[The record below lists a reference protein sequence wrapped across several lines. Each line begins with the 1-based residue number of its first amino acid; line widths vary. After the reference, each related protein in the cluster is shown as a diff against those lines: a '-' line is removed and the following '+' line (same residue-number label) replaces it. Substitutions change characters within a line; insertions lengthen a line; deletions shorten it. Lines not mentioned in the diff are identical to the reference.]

1 MKTIKSIFVVA
12 LAAFSIVAV
21 AGNPGKKAPQTL
33 KVDANASTF
42 NWLSKKLTGEHN
54 GTVKIQSGNLLTDG
68 GKLTGGDFTIDLNTI
83 KDLDIQ
89 GDFAG
94 RLETHLKSADFF
106 DVAKF
111 PTSTL
116 KITKAVAKG
125 GENYDLTGDLTIRG
139 VTQSITFPATVKV
152 VGKTA
157 TASAKFD
164 VDRTKFGLTY
174 RSKSFF
180 ENIGDKMIYDNFTV
194 EVKIVAGAPM

>member
-1 MKTIKSIFVVA
+1 MKTIKSFLIVA
-12 LAAFSIVAV
+12 LAALSFAAV
-21 AGNPGKKAPQTL
+21 ATNPGKKAPQTL
-33 KVDANASTF
+33 KVNASASTF
-42 NWLSKKLTGEHN
+42 NWLAKKLTGEHN
-54 GTVKIQSGNLLTDG
+54 GTVQIQSGSLVTDG
-68 GKLTGGDFTIDLNTI
+68 GKLAGGDFTVDLSTI

-94 RLETHLKSADFF
+94 KLETHLKSADFF

-139 VTQSITFPATVKV
+139 TTQSITFPATVKIA
-152 VGKTA
+152 GKTA
-157 TASAKFD
+157 SASAKFD
-164 VDRTKFGLTY
+164 IDRTKFGLTY
-174 RSKSFF
+174 RSKAFF

>member
-1 MKTIKSIFVVA
+1 MKTIKSILVVA
-12 LAAFSIVAV
+12 IAAFSFAAV
-21 AGNPGKKAPQTL
+21 ANKPGTKAPQTL
-33 KVDANASTF
+33 KVDASASTF
-42 NWLSKKLTGEHN
+42 NWLAKKLTGEHN
-54 GTVKIQSGNLLTDG
+54 GTVQIQSGTLVTDG
-68 GKLTGGDFTIDLNTI
+68 GKLTGGDFTIDLSTI

-125 GENYDLTGDLTIRG
+125 GENYDLTGNLTIRG
-139 VTQSITFPATVKV
+139 TTQPITFPAIVKIT
-152 VGKTA
+152 GKTA
-157 TASAKFD
+157 SASAKFD
-164 VDRTKFGLTY
+164 IDRTKFGLTY
-174 RSKSFF
+174 RSKAFF

-194 EVKIVAGAPM
+194 EVKIVASAPM

>member
-1 MKTIKSIFVVA
+1 MKTIKSIFAATLVVLSFSVVA
-12 LAAFSIVAV
+12 K
-21 AGNPGKKAPQTL
+21 PGKKAPQTL
-33 KVDANASTF
+33 KVNTEASTF
-42 NWLSKKLTGEHN
+42 NWLAKKLTGEHS
-54 GTVKIQSGNLLTDG
+54 GTVKIQSGNLATDG
-68 GKLTGGDFTIDLNTI
+68 NKLTGGDFTIDLNTI
-83 KDLDIQ
+83 KDTDIQ

-139 VTQSITFPATVKV
+139 TTQSITFPAVVKIT
-152 VGKTA
+152 GKA
-157 TASAKFD
+157 ASASAKFD

-180 ENIGDKMIYDNFTV
+180 ENIGDKMIYDSFTV
-194 EVKIVAGAPM
+194 EVKLTASAPM

>member
-1 MKTIKSIFVVA
+1 MKTIKSFLIVA
-12 LAAFSIVAV
+12 LAALSFAAV
-21 AGNPGKKAPQTL
+21 AKPGKKAPQTL
-33 KVDANASTF
+33 KVDASASTF
-42 NWLSKKLTGEHN
+42 NWLAKKLTGEHN
-54 GTVKIQSGNLLTDG
+54 GTVQIQSGSLVTDG
-68 GKLTGGDFTIDLNTI
+68 GKLTGGDFTVDLSTI

-94 RLETHLKSADFF
+94 KLETHLKSADFF

-139 VTQSITFPATVKV
+139 TTQSITFPATVKIA
-152 VGKTA
+152 GKTA
-157 TASAKFD
+157 SASAKFD
-164 VDRTKFGLTY
+164 IDRTKFGLTY
-174 RSKSFF
+174 RSKAFF

-194 EVKIVAGAPM
+194 EVKIVASAPM

>member
-1 MKTIKSIFVVA
+1 MKTIKSIFAATLVVLSFSVVA
-12 LAAFSIVAV
+12 K
-21 AGNPGKKAPQTL
+21 PGKKASQTL
-33 KVDANASTF
+33 KVNTEASTF
-42 NWLSKKLTGEHN
+42 NWLAKKLTGEHS
-54 GTVKIQSGNLLTDG
+54 GTVKIQSGNLVTDG
-68 GKLTGGDFTIDLNTI
+68 NKLTGGDFTIDLNTI
-83 KDLDIQ
+83 KDTDIQ

-139 VTQSITFPATVKV
+139 TTQSITFPAVVKIT
-152 VGKTA
+152 GKA
-157 TASAKFD
+157 ASASAKFD

-194 EVKIVAGAPM
+194 EVKLTASAPM

>member
-1 MKTIKSIFVVA
+1 MKTIKSFLIVA
-12 LAAFSIVAV
+12 LAALSFAAL
-21 AGNPGKKAPQTL
+21 AGKPGKKAPQTL
-33 KVDANASTF
+33 KVNTSASTF
-42 NWLSKKLTGEHN
+42 NWLAKKLTGEHN
-54 GTVKIQSGNLLTDG
+54 GTVQIQSGSLVTDG
-68 GKLTGGDFTIDLNTI
+68 GKLTGGDFTVDLSTI

-94 RLETHLKSADFF
+94 KLETHLKSADFF

-139 VTQSITFPATVKV
+139 TTQSITFPATVKIAS
-152 VGKTA
+152 KTA
-157 TASAKFD
+157 SASAKFD
-164 VDRTKFGLTY
+164 IDRTKFGLTY
-174 RSKSFF
+174 RSKAFF

-194 EVKIVAGAPM
+194 EVKIVASAPM

>member
-1 MKTIKSIFVVA
+1 MKTVKSILVVA
-12 LAAFSIVAV
+12 LAALSFAAV
-21 AGNPGKKAPQTL
+21 AKPGKKAPQTL
-33 KVDANASTF
+33 KVDAGASTF
-42 NWLSKKLTGEHN
+42 NWLAKKLTGEHN
-54 GTVKIQSGNLLTDG
+54 GTVKIQSGNLVTDG
-68 GKLTGGDFTIDLNTI
+68 GKLTGGDFTVDLSTI

-94 RLETHLKSADFF
+94 KLETHLKSADFF

-139 VTQSITFPATVKV
+139 TTQSITFPAVVKIT
-152 VGKTA
+152 GKTA
-157 TASAKFD
+157 SASAKFD
-164 VDRTKFGLTY
+164 IDRTKFGLTY
-174 RSKSFF
+174 RSKAFF

-194 EVKIVAGAPM
+194 DVKIVASAPM

>member
-1 MKTIKSIFVVA
+1 MKTIKSILVVA
-12 LAAFSIVAV
+12 LAALSFAAV
-21 AGNPGKKAPQTL
+21 ANKPGKKAPQTL
-33 KVDANASTF
+33 RVDASASTF
-42 NWLSKKLTGEHN
+42 NWLAKKLTGEHN
-54 GTVKIQSGNLLTDG
+54 GTVQIQSGSLVTDG
-68 GKLTGGDFTIDLNTI
+68 GKLTGGDFTVDLSTI

-125 GENYDLTGDLTIRG
+125 GENYDLTGNLTIRG
-139 VTQSITFPATVKV
+139 VTQPITFPAIVKIT
-152 VGKTA
+152 GKTA
-157 TASAKFD
+157 SASAKFD
-164 VDRTKFGLTY
+164 IDRTKFGLTY
-174 RSKSFF
+174 RSKAFF

-194 EVKIVAGAPM
+194 DVKIVASAPM